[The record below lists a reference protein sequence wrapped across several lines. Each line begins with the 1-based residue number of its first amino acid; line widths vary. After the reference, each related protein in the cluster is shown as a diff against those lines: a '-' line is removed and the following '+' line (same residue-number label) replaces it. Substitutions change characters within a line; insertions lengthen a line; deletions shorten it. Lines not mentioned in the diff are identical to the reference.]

1 MKKRFIAT
9 AVVAGL
15 LVAPYFSGQLAETEM
30 RNMVAKMQSIPGVS
44 VSIENYHS
52 GWFNSTADVVLNY
65 SQEIDSQVAPLEMKI
80 ISKQSMQHGPILSQS
95 NGLGFGLIDIAY
107 DFDLTHNQGAAV
119 EFTHNFTKD
128 KLESYMRIG
137 YTGTMT
143 SFVSLQPV
151 QIMSADGN
159 FDIKAFAFD
168 SVFSRDGQLQ
178 FSGNWQGLDV
188 TKLAEKVM
196 SIGEMQFSA
205 DQQVVRGDIFSYN
218 ALALGDSNF
227 YIKNIEMIGAT
238 AAESV
243 TINDLTVLSTS
254 HEENGF
260 MYADVD
266 INIDSINAIGQEF
279 SKFAYQLSLNKLDL
293 DVYQEFQNL
302 MIQNNAQ
309 QDPDMLMMQMQAM
322 LPELLTS
329 GPELKITKLGMQT
342 AQGEIASQLNIRFDQ
357 SVLDVNNPMTMFMA
371 LQADA
376 SGRAPIE
383 FFNSIGM
390 QQNIDQLLMQNML
403 VQDEEQVKFDFTFS
417 DGQALLNGEPVP
429 LG

>member
-15 LVAPYFSGQLAETEM
+15 LVAPYFSGQLAETEL
-30 RNMVAKMQSIPGVS
+30 RNMVAKMQNIPDAV
-44 VSIENYHS
+44 VTIENYHR

-65 SQEIDSQVAPLEMKI
+65 IQEIDSQVAPLEMKI
-80 ISKQSMQHGPILSQS
+80 TSKQSMQHGPILSQS

-107 DFDLTHNQGAAV
+107 DFELTHNQDAAL

-143 SFVSLQPV
+143 SFISLQPV
-151 QIMSADGN
+151 KIVSDDGT
-159 FDIKAFAFD
+159 FDIKALTFD
-168 SVFSRDGQLQ
+168 SVFSRNGRLQ
-178 FSGNWQGLDV
+178 MSGNWQGLDV
-188 TKLAEKVM
+188 TKLAQKLM
-196 SIGEMQFSA
+196 SINEIQFSA

-227 YIKNIEMIGAT
+227 YINNIEMIGAT

-243 TINDLTVLSTS
+243 TINDLTMQSSS

-266 INIDSINAIGQEF
+266 INIDSIKAIGQEF
-279 SKFAYQLSLNKLDL
+279 NKFAYQLSFNKLDL

-302 MIQNNAQ
+302 MIDNNGQ

-322 LPELLTS
+322 LPKLLTS
-329 GPELKITKLGMQT
+329 GPELKINKLGMQT
-342 AQGEIASQLNIRFDQ
+342 AQGEIASQLNISFDQ
-357 SVLDVNNPMTMFMA
+357 SVLDVDNPMTMFMA

-376 SGRAPIE
+376 NGSAPIE
-383 FFNSIGM
+383 FFNIIGM
-390 QQNIDQLLMQNML
+390 QQNIDELIMQNML
-403 VQDEEQVKFDFTFS
+403 VQDEDRVKFDFTFS
-417 DGQALLNGEPVP
+417 GGQAWLNGAPVP